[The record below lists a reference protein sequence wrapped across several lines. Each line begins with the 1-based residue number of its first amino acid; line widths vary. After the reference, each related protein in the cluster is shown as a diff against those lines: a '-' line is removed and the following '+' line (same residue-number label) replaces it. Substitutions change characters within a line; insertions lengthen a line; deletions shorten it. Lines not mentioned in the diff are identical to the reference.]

1 MCFLRKKISHLVAA
15 SLLLSVQALITFP
28 RTPND
33 PFKICFSFSIF
44 SLLSA
49 HNYFRFRNL
58 HDEKMLKSRTFEY
71 INSDTDTPG
80 RFFYR

>member
-15 SLLLSVQALITFP
+15 SLLLSVQALTPFP

-44 SLLSA
+44 SLLSPYN
-49 HNYFRFRNL
+49 NYTVGS
-58 HDEKMLKSRTFEY
+58 EIWTTKEC
-71 INSDTDTPG
+71 
-80 RFFYR
+80 